1 MPIGKTVV
9 TSHKQKQKWT
19 AKELIHLVTQLPRLD
34 FGASSLI
41 RYWLLQKKHIH
52 RKTFRASSLDFCTH
66 RSMALTTSFK
76 EYAQHHETKCV
87 TFPQTLQKMI
97 TLFAKCSR
105 SHWNPQLISADVC
118 CSYLILYTWCH
129 LAIPHH
135 PWSGGNRGKPW
146 KPSGHCMHLPTRP
159 QCCSG
164 AFHLWDMS
172 CCNPYLAKCQ
182 AKNTRDTA
190 LKMLQIW
197 CFNYGASM
205 SNRVKRHAL
214 CWDYSRQGKGPADPC
229 AKFGQIS

>member
-1 MPIGKTVV
+1 VV

-19 AKELIHLVTQLPRLD
+19 AIELIHLVTQLPRLD

-52 RKTFRASSLDFCTH
+52 WKTFRASSLDFCTH

-97 TLFAKCSR
+97 TLFAKWSLKVSLKSSIDIC
-105 SHWNPQLISADVC
+105 WCLLFLFNPLHLMSSSNPSSSLIR
-118 CSYLILYTWCH
+118 
-129 LAIPHH
+129 
-135 PWSGGNRGKPW
+135 GNPW

-159 QCCSG
+159 RCCSG

-190 LKMLQIW
+190 LNANAKKMLKIKMLKIW
-197 CFNYGASM
+197 CFN
-205 SNRVKRHAL
+205 VKRHAL

-229 AKFGQIS
+229 AKFGQMS